1 MMTPRVSRTR
11 QWLRLRGMT
20 KVTPQM
26 SISLDG
32 CYAGPMEPT
41 PPPPGRGPLMN
52 FVVTH

>member
-20 KVTPQM
+20 KVTPQT

-32 CYAGPMEPT
+32 CYAGPMDPRH
-41 PPPPGRGPLMN
+41 PPDAAGWMHL
-52 FVVTH
+52 VVTH